1 MTPSSLLL
9 FIGSFLYSLTFN
21 KYSTSTIL
29 VNYPIKGQRSPF
41 IDIQDLWKQK
51 IQPEVELKISIS
63 ILKYLYFVLV
73 FNQKE
78 QIKVVLPT
86 QPLLSKP
93 KPIKKRSQKIIFEK
107 SLEKSFEKQK
117 HDKIIEVVSKG
128 NKYLTI
134 PNYLKWQ
141 LKFKFHHHLLLDGT

>member
-41 IDIQDLWKQK
+41 IDIQDLWKK

-73 FNQKE
+73 FN
-78 QIKVVLPT
+78 
-86 QPLLSKP
+86 
-93 KPIKKRSQKIIFEK
+93 
-107 SLEKSFEKQK
+107 
-117 HDKIIEVVSKG
+117 
-128 NKYLTI
+128 
-134 PNYLKWQ
+134 
-141 LKFKFHHHLLLDGT
+141 